1 MEPSTILERT
11 RLGSQVRG
19 GVRLLLTIDARGHF
33 LVRFLTAA
41 AAAVSILIIR
51 DHPCHDLA
59 SFGQHQQC
67 PRAGRAQ
74 HMMNVLQRCIHITI
88 AFALRL
94 RLSSASGA
102 DSAAGNINVS
112 ASFDRFA
119 CAATQSIASF
129 SADGI
134 NLQRRVVVYDG
145 GVEQFVDIVLFIG
158 TKQKQLFY

>member
-1 MEPSTILERT
+1 
-11 RLGSQVRG
+11 
-19 GVRLLLTIDARGHF
+19 
-33 LVRFLTAA
+33 
-41 AAAVSILIIR
+41 
-51 DHPCHDLA
+51 
-59 SFGQHQQC
+59 
-67 PRAGRAQ
+67 
-74 HMMNVLQRCIHITI
+74 MMNVLQRCIHITI
-88 AFALRL
+88 ASALRL

-112 ASFDRFA
+112 ASFVRFT

-134 NLQRRVVVYDG
+134 NLQRRIVVYDG